1 MLRKGDEVVQSVILF
16 DGQCSFCDR
25 SVQFIM
31 KRDPDGYFKFAAQQS
46 DTGMEFQTAFGIPH
60 GQDGLLFVDEGVCY
74 DRSSAALHIA
84 KHLKGIWKV
93 GFLFIIIPKPIRD
106 FVYNQFAK
114 RRYKWFGQKEH
125 CRLPSKIERERFI

>member
-1 MLRKGDEVVQSVILF
+1 
-16 DGQCSFCDR
+16 
-25 SVQFIM
+25 M

-125 CRLPSKIERERFI
+125 RSEEHTSELQSRFDLVCRLLLEKKKQKS